1 MAEEKELT
9 LEDLG
14 LKNETP
20 AESVAKTKV
29 VGNVKTEN
37 GDNIQIIKPDIDVSK
52 IENEW
57 KPEEMTYTDKDNKV
71 AVTHDRKIIRPDIN
85 KNKVRNE
92 RNAGYQRVSIN
103 SFAKTPVGAK
113 KKEENPIRKTLD
125 GLYELASE
133 ERIDSISL
141 DYLKQY
147 EVFGMDVIDVFTEN
161 PDYTFSAKNF
171 FDSYNKEKNQKDSD
185 EVQPKKLTK
194 LPFFKR

>member
-1 MAEEKELT
+1 MNRYFYVPVIDNCISHDGISLSEHLKIVDLELFERENKFFGPFDGSFFNGIQEVKKMNSDYHNKKT
-9 LEDLG
+9 DQLF
-14 LKNETP
+14 KSRSIPRFIVIVFNE
-20 AESVAKTKV
+20 
-29 VGNVKTEN
+29 
-37 GDNIQIIKPDIDVSK
+37 
-52 IENEW
+52 
-57 KPEEMTYTDKDNKV
+57 
-71 AVTHDRKIIRPDIN
+71 
-85 KNKVRNE
+85 
-92 RNAGYQRVSIN
+92 
-103 SFAKTPVGAK
+103 
-113 KKEENPIRKTLD
+113 D